1 MLQQSHP
8 TSDERVILGAGASR
22 LAALLALA
30 GLAALA
36 IGGFLGWSRHDQF
49 SYFLHSY
56 LVSYV
61 YILSIALGGLFFV
74 ASQHASRAGWSVTVR
89 RLAEILAGTLP
100 WLTVLFLPILLPTL
114 LGNASLYPWA
124 DASAV
129 SRDPQLQHKAAYLN
143 LPFFGIRAVFY
154 FAVWG
159 LFARYFLLRSREQDR
174 TGDFGLTLRMERVSP
189 VALILFALTI
199 TFASFDWL
207 MSLEPHWFS
216 TIYGVLYFSGS
227 VVGGLAAM
235 VVMAVVLQGTGRL
248 SNSITVEHY
257 HDLGKLL
264 LSFVIFWAY
273 IAFSQYLLIWY
284 ANLPEETLWYQVR
297 ASGSWSKVAVILL
310 VAHLFIPFLG
320 LLSRYAKRRKFVL
333 AFWSVWL
340 LMVHWLDMYWLVM
353 PTYSPHGARPALLD
367 AFCLAGLA
375 AIYVATVLWVA
386 GEQALSPQRDPR
398 RAESLAF
405 ENF

>member
-1 MLQQSHP
+1 MQQQPHS
-8 TSDERVILGAGASR
+8 TSGERVILGAGASR
-22 LAALLALA
+22 LAALLAIA
-30 GLAALA
+30 GVAALA
-36 IGGFLGWSRHDQF
+36 VGGVLGGFRHDRF

-74 ASQHASRAGWSVTVR
+74 ALQHASRAGWSVTVR

-100 WLTVLFLPILLPTL
+100 WLTVLFLPILL
-114 LGNASLYPWA
+114 GSASLYPWV
-124 DASAV
+124 DAGLV

-143 LPFFGIRAVFY
+143 LPFFGIRALFY
-154 FAVWG
+154 FTVWG
-159 LFARYFLLRSREQDR
+159 LFARYFLCRSREQDQ
-174 TGDFGLTLRMERVSP
+174 TGDPGATLRMERLSP
-189 VALILFALTI
+189 LALILFALTI

-216 TIYGVLYFSGS
+216 TIYGVLYFSGA

-235 VVMAVVLQGTGRL
+235 VVMAIVLQGTGRL
-248 SNSITVEHY
+248 ANSITVEHY

-297 ASGSWSKVAVILL
+297 ASGSWAQVAVILL

-320 LLSRYAKRRKFVL
+320 LLSRHAKRRKFVL
-333 AFWSVWL
+333 GFWAVWL
-340 LMVHWLDMYWLVM
+340 LVVHWIDMYWLVM
-353 PTYSPHGARPALLD
+353 PTYSPKGARPGLVD
-367 AFCLAGLA
+367 AFCLAGLL
-375 AIYVATVLWVA
+375 AIYVAMVLWVA
-386 GEQALSPQRDPR
+386 GTQALSPQ
-398 RAESLAF
+398 LAF
-405 ENF
+405 ENV